1 MTRVTSQ
8 NVREDPILVFDRY
21 RAEFAVPGQPA
32 RPALRDIA
40 FTVRRGAIT
49 AVVGETGSGKTI
61 TALSVLGLVPHGFRH
76 TGGAI
81 HFAGRDLTRFTER
94 EFRSVRGRQV
104 AMMFQDSRSALNPVF
119 TVGTQLRDACRLD
132 GGARKAAA
140 QRRAEELLAQVSVPE
155 PPLRMR
161 QYPHQLSGGTA
172 QRVQLALAIARHP
185 SLLILDEPTTG
196 LDVTIQADILD
207 LIVSLNRVEGMT
219 ILIITHD
226 LGVVGEIC
234 DDVVV
239 MQAGEV
245 RETGPCERILTAPA
259 DPYTREL
266 LAASRAPGRSR

>member
-1 MTRVTSQ
+1 MAGDGG
-8 NVREDPILVFDRY
+8 REDPILVFDKY
-21 RAEFAVPGQPA
+21 SAEFAVPGEPA
-32 RPALRDIA
+32 RPVLTDIA

-49 AVVGETGSGKTI
+49 AIVGETGSGKTI
-61 TALSVLGLVPHGFRH
+61 TALSVLGLAPHGFRR

-81 HFAGRDLTRFTER
+81 HFAGEDLTRYTEQK
-94 EFRSVRGRQV
+94 FRAIRGRQA

-119 TVGTQLRDACRLD
+119 TIGTQLRDACRLNGD
-132 GGARKAAA
+132 LRKAAA
-140 QRRAEELLAQVSVPE
+140 QRRAEELLALVSVPE
-155 PPLRMR
+155 PRWRMR

-185 SLLILDEPTTG
+185 ALLILDEPTTG

-207 LIVSLNRVEGMT
+207 LIVSLTRDEGMT
-219 ILIITHD
+219 TLMITHD

-245 RETGPCERILTAPA
+245 RETGSCEHILTTPA

-266 LAASRAPGRSR
+266 LAASRAPGRSQ